1 MTRRRKKQYPQEAV
15 TVEIES
21 LSHDGRGVA
30 HSDGKTVFIHGA
42 LPGETITF
50 FYTKI
55 RRDVAEGRL
64 ETVLQASPLRIEPKC
79 PHSGICGGCSL
90 QHLDPTEQIKM
101 KRSLLEDQLRHI
113 GKVEPDGFF
122 PSLTGSHWGYRHKA
136 RLGVKYVAKKG
147 RVLVGFRER
156 GTSFLAEIERC
167 VVLDPMVG
175 NQLPRLSDLIG
186 SLSIYQKIPQI
197 EMAMGDSRC
206 ALVFRVLETPSD
218 GDKIQLKH
226 FAGQFGFDVYLQ
238 PAGPDSIVPLYPDD
252 PPDVSYSL
260 PRYQI
265 EFAFK
270 PTEFTQVNVEINR
283 KMVDRVIEVL
293 QLDSEDIVLD
303 LFCGIGNFTLPMATL
318 AGSVVGVEGSSTL
331 VQRAKENSRTNGLL
345 NVGYFVA
352 DLAGDISG
360 QPWTNRTYNKVL
372 LDPSR
377 AGAREILP
385 YFRKWE
391 TERIVYVS
399 CNPST
404 LARDAGILVNELG
417 YRLVMAGVM
426 DMFPQTAHVET
437 IALFQK

>member
-1 MTRRRKKQYPQEAV
+1 MTRRRKKKYPQDAV
-15 TVEIES
+15 KVEIES
-21 LSHDGRGVA
+21 LSHDGRGIA
-30 HSDGKTVFIHGA
+30 HCDGKTVFIHGV

-50 FYTKI
+50 IYTDI
-55 RRDVAEGRL
+55 RKDIAEGRL
-64 ETVLQASPLRIEPKC
+64 DTVLQASPLRIEPKC
-79 PHSGICGGCSL
+79 PHSGVCGGCSL
-90 QHLDPTEQIKM
+90 QHLDSSEQIKV
-101 KRSLLEDQLRHI
+101 KRDLLEGQLRHI

-122 PSLTGSHWGYRHKA
+122 PSLTGPHWGYRHKA

-156 GTSFLAEIERC
+156 GSSFLAEIERC
-167 VVLDPMVG
+167 VVLDPKVG
-175 NQLPRLSDLIG
+175 NQLLRLSELIG
-186 SLSIYQKIPQI
+186 SLSIYQKMPQI

-218 GDKIQLKH
+218 SDKILLRQ
-226 FAGQFGFDVYLQ
+226 FASQFEFDVYLQ
-238 PAGPDSIVPLYPDD
+238 PAGPDSIVPLYPTD

-260 PRYQI
+260 PQYKI
-265 EFAFK
+265 DFAFK

-303 LFCGIGNFTLPMATL
+303 LFCGLGNFTLPIATF
-318 AGSVVGVEGSSTL
+318 AGSVVGVEGSYSL
-331 VQRAKENSRTNGLL
+331 VERAKENSRRNGLL
-345 NVGYFVA
+345 NVGYYVS
-352 DLAGDISG
+352 DLAGDLTG
-360 QPWTNRTYNKVL
+360 QPWINRNYNKVL

-377 AGAREILP
+377 AGAQEILP
-385 YFRKWE
+385 YFRKWN

-404 LARDAGILVNELG
+404 LARDAGILVNDLG

-426 DMFPQTAHVET
+426 DMFPQTAHVES